1 MKLFNVRLLTG
12 DFPATLHFWRD
23 VMRLPAAYS
32 DETMGYAYL
41 TAGEVG
47 VELFGRDA
55 FAEALG
61 DSTPAPLPMGRQ
73 TVLVFNVEDVDAAY
87 ADLVARGAAPV
98 HAPVDRPE
106 WQARTA
112 HVADPDGQL
121 VEIYSKLDAAE
132 TPTI

>member
-1 MKLFNVRLLTG
+1 MKIINVRLLTG
-12 DFPATLHFWRD
+12 DFAATLHFWRD
-23 VMRLPAAYS
+23 VMQLPVAYG
-32 DETMGYAYL
+32 DEVMGYAYL
-41 TAGEVG
+41 TAGDVG
-47 VELFGRDA
+47 VELMGRDA

-61 DSTPAPLPMGRQ
+61 DATPAPAAGRQ
-73 TVLVFNVEDVDAAY
+73 TVLVFNVEDVDATY
-87 ADLVARGAAPV
+87 ADLVVRGAAPV

-121 VEIYSKLDAAE
+121 VEIYEKLEAAE

>member
-1 MKLFNVRLLTG
+1 MKIINVRLLTG
-12 DFPATLHFWRD
+12 DFAATLHFWRD
-23 VMRLPAAYS
+23 VMQLPVAYG
-32 DETMGYAYL
+32 DEVMGYAYL
-41 TAGEVG
+41 TAGDVG
-47 VELFGRDA
+47 VELMGRDT

-61 DSTPAPLPMGRQ
+61 DATPAPAAGRQ
-73 TVLVFNVEDVDAAY
+73 TVLVFNVEDVDATY
-87 ADLVARGAAPV
+87 ADLVVRGAAPV

-121 VEIYSKLDAAE
+121 VEIYEKLEAAE